1 MRSERSIDSLKFSV
15 ERLSFKEAVGFLD
28 TFDVILFK
36 GRNLMCKVQRFLTN
50 SDFDH
55 VGLIMKTVGANL
67 LLLEATGNAGVAIYS
82 FKSIQMALKRKLY
95 ERIAIRKFCQLNTS
109 NKDRT
114 NKLTILQQFVEQANG
129 KKYKFDPMYLISS
142 SMKPK

>member
-1 MRSERSIDSLKFSV
+1 
-15 ERLSFKEAVGFLD
+15 
-28 TFDVILFK
+28 
-36 GRNLMCKVQRFLTN
+36 MCKVQRFLTN
-50 SDFDH
+50 SDYDH

-67 LLLEATGNAGVAIYS
+67 LLLEATGNAGVALYS

-95 ERIAIRKFCQLNTS
+95 ERIAIRKFCHLSS
-109 NKDRT
+109 NSHSDRT
-114 NKLTILQQFVEQANG
+114 RKLSILQKFVEQANG